1 MKIID
6 KSGRV
11 VQRVPPPDFAG
22 DWPFSYM
29 EHGDTLVLP
38 YVTGEDFRR
47 YGRALAAMQAYSERT
62 GVRFSTAKRGLGE
75 KRERFL
81 LRGSDMKVTPEET
94 RQKLFELVIYRAGG
108 SPRGTQGMAA
118 AGLLHLTPWP
128 FKFFEV
134 GDYVE
139 FDMATDGVLAR
150 KARGY
155 AYTYGAGVKRSFK
168 SRLRRGKLRI
178 WRES

>member
-6 KSGRV
+6 KNGHAV
-11 VQRVPPPDFAG
+11 ERVPPRDFAG
-22 DWPFSYM
+22 DWPFAYM
-29 EHGDTLVLP
+29 EHGDALVLP
-38 YVTGEDFRR
+38 YVTGEDFRQYR
-47 YGRALAAMQAYSERT
+47 RALAAMQAYSERT
-62 GVRFSTAKRGLGE
+62 GTRFSTMKRGLGE
-75 KRERFL
+75 KCERFL
-81 LRGSDMKVTPEET
+81 LRGSGTTATPEET
-94 RQKLFELVIYRAGG
+94 RQKLLELVIYRADGT
-108 SPRGTQGMAA
+108 PRGTQGMAA

-139 FDMATDGVLAR
+139 FDTATDGALAR

-155 AYTYGAGVKRSFK
+155 AYTYGAGMKRSFK

-178 WRES
+178 WRED